1 MRESKREK
9 RERETERGRL
19 NDSMRGRQTDRGR
32 EREKEKVW
40 ERGR

>member
-19 NDSMRGRQTDRGR
+19 IDSMRGRQTDRGR